1 MMKKQAES
9 SLIVTS
15 IADYTLVSSLFSG
28 LN

>member
-1 MMKKQAES
+1 MEKQVVS
-9 SLIVTS
+9 FLIVTS